1 MNEARVVSRA
11 GRTVLRVLLL
21 LMLAALAGCGGWQRQ
36 PPPVVT
42 PTTPPPAPAPRAPT
56 AEPLSRYGNPEF
68 YEVLGKRYVPLKSA
82 HGFRERGIASWYGPD
97 FHGGLTSTREP
108 YDMYQMTAAHKLL
121 PLPTWVEVRNL
132 ENGRK
137 VTVRVNDRG
146 PFKDNRVID
155 LSYAAALAL
164 DVVRPGTAF
173 VEVRALDQLPPQAAA
188 SEVRVPVA
196 AEPKPQMYL
205 QVGAFGER
213 ANAERLQ
220 SRLAGALGAEAARI
234 LPEPAAAPRIY
245 KVQLGPI
252 RNVDHADQVVAALA
266 GLGITDHRFVNH

>member
-1 MNEARVVSRA
+1 MFR
-11 GRTVLRVLLL
+11 GVLRATMLLA
-21 LMLAALAGCGGWQRQ
+21 LAVLAGCGSWQREA
-36 PPPVVT
+36 PPVV
-42 PTTPPPAPAPRAPT
+42 APAAPIPTGPDAPVPRS
-56 AEPLSRYGNPEF
+56 EPLSRYGNPEF

-121 PLPTWVEVRNL
+121 PLPTWVEVKNL

-188 SEVRVPVA
+188 SEIRVPVA
-196 AEPKPQMYL
+196 AEPRPQMYL

-213 ANAERLQ
+213 ANAERMQ
-220 SRLAGALGAEAARI
+220 SRLTEALGAAAARI
-234 LPEPAAAPRIY
+234 LPEPAGAPRIY

-252 RNVDHADQVVAALA
+252 RDVDHADRMVAALA

>member
-1 MNEARVVSRA
+1 V
-11 GRTVLRVLLL
+11 VLLVGL
-21 LMLAALAGCGGWQRQ
+21 SALAGCGSWQRQ
-36 PPPVVT
+36 SPPVVAST
-42 PTTPPPAPAPRAPT
+42 KPAAPVPRVPG

-82 HGFRERGIASWYGPD
+82 RGFRERGIASWYGPD
-97 FHGGLTSTREP
+97 FHGELTSTREI
-108 YDMYQMTAAHKLL
+108 YDMYQMSAAHKLL

-137 VTVRVNDRG
+137 VVVRVNDRG

-173 VEVRALDQLPPQAAA
+173 VEVQALDPLPPQAAA

-196 AEPKPQMYL
+196 TGRRTRMYL
-205 QVGAFGER
+205 QVGAFSER
-213 ANAERLQ
+213 VNAERLQ
-220 SRLAGALGAEAARI
+220 SRLADALGAAVTRI
-234 LPEPAAAPRIY
+234 LSEPTEAPRIY

-252 RNVDHADQVVAALA
+252 TNVEHADQVVAALA